1 MTGDVRGMRKSAV
14 LLAVLCLTLPA
25 RADEESRKQQPG
37 THVQMPFL
45 IAPMSIDGKL
55 QGYSY
60 ITSKLVASTP
70 SASVEIRAKL
80 PFIQD
85 AFVRDVNAA
94 PTGEAEDPLAID
106 TMALTARLVAD
117 ARRIVGNTK
126 VVTITFTQIRFSPLH
141 PKPTTDDPTPPSET
155 GQGSKTQAAAMTRAG
170 KMAAAAPKP

>member
-1 MTGDVRGMRKSAV
+1 MVATCANRPSFLSRSVFRCPRAPRKRSKR
-14 LLAVLCLTLPA
+14 PK
-25 RADEESRKQQPG
+25 EEPG

-55 QGYSY
+55 QGYTY

-70 SASVEIRAKL
+70 SASVEIREKL

-94 PTGEAEDPLAID
+94 PTGTAQDPLTLD
-106 TMALTARLVAD
+106 TAALTVRLVAD

-126 VVTITFTQIRFSPLH
+126 VVTIAFTQIRFSPLH
-141 PKPTTDDPTPPSET
+141 PKPTTNDPIPPET
-155 GQGSKTQAAAMTRAG
+155 ASAPKAQTAAAKTP
-170 KMAAAAPKP
+170 APETKN